1 MKRYSTP
8 ELVAVG
14 RVIDR
19 TQGVIA
25 GDQDGGGTQQLFADG
40 SVGFN
45 L

>member
-1 MKRYSTP
+1 MKRYTTP

-19 TQGVIA
+19 TQGVNEGAI
-25 GDQDGGGTQQLFADG
+25 DGGGTQQLFSAG
-40 SVGFN
+40 SIGFN